1 MNYAHAVL
9 SLEAHVGSPEFQNSS
24 LERQTEILNKLK
36 TYRKKAEKVAILHAQ
51 KKALEEVN
59 KIKADKIKAQNI
71 ANIIKMRET
80 FQDKLQA
87 TLNKCVRV
95 NFWNSP
101 EDAEENGHSGV
112 VEIDA
117 PMLFK
122 SDFVTLNEVF
132 ESYDLVTVS
141 QNSFVIEFKN
151 SQIFYWELT

>member
-9 SLEAHVGSPEFQNSS
+9 SMDQFMATENFLS
-24 LERQTEILNKLK
+24 LPQEKRMKILQKRNV
-36 TYRKKAEKVAILHAQ
+36 YQVKAEKVAFLHAQ
-51 KKALEEVN
+51 EKARYEAN

-80 FQDKLQA
+80 FQDELRV

-101 EDAEENGHSGV
+101 EDAEQNGHSGV

-122 SDFVTLNEVF
+122 SDFTTLNDVF
-132 ESYDLVTVS
+132 EDYDFVTAG
-141 QNSFVIEFKN
+141 NDSFVVEFKN
-151 SQIFYWELT
+151 SQIFDWEL

>member
-9 SLEAHVGSPEFQNSS
+9 SMDQFMATENFLS
-24 LERQTEILNKLK
+24 LPAEKRMKILQKRNV
-36 TYRKKAEKVAILHAQ
+36 YQVKAEKVAILHAEE
-51 KKALEEVN
+51 KARYEAN
-59 KIKADKIKAQNI
+59 KIKANKIKAQNI

-80 FQDKLQA
+80 FQDELRV

-117 PMLFK
+117 PMLSK
-122 SDFVTLNEVF
+122 SDFTTLNDVF
-132 ESYDLVTVS
+132 ESYDLVTAG
-141 QNSFVIEFKN
+141 NDSFVVEFKN
-151 SQIFYWELT
+151 SQIFDWEL